1 MRRIYIILGLICLLF
16 SGCFK
21 DDGNYDYRDINEVEI
36 TGLPEEM
43 KIYYRNVDT
52 LKASP
57 AVAGNLD
64 AGDMSRYYYQWQA
77 VSKGSTGATTSSYI
91 IGTEK
96 NLNYFV
102 ALPDAE
108 YDVYCCVKDT
118 LTRVTWKSSFPIK
131 VTTERNSGWLVL
143 SEVNNASKLD
153 LISLSGKESKVIRDV
168 FAELPVL
175 KGPKRLQSVYNMY
188 TEGVGAP
195 RYYLMS
201 ESGCYKLNVGDYEW
215 DEALNIRYE
224 MMEYSEGLVSQFRGA
239 GMGWELLIANKAVYA
254 ASAMGVASPFGLP
267 ANYITGTEDYF
278 DVAETPAYNMGYA
291 ASGQTRMLYDITNR
305 RFVQLESNMRS
316 CRLMTAA
323 ETKFTW
329 NTGKDFVYSTTT
341 PFAKSTNYTILE
353 EPGTHKR
360 FIYTMT
366 MGAYGGVTQTGL
378 VDLSEATDI
387 EKAKHFAVYP
397 NLNWLFYAVDNQ
409 VYLFD
414 MNKNLATPIT
424 LKGETVTLLKFNIF
438 TESNV
443 NATIQAQLIVGSVD
457 NSGAALNGHL
467 RFYTVPT
474 SWSLEP
480 YEEPVPYNYFGKP
493 VDVMYTTK

>member
-1 MRRIYIILGLICLLF
+1 MKRIYIILGLICLLF

-21 DDGNYDYRDINEVEI
+21 DDGNYDYRDINEVQI

-57 AVAGNLD
+57 AVEGNLD
-64 AGDMSRYYYQWQA
+64 EGDQSRYYYQWQA
-77 VSKGSTGATTSSYI
+77 VSKGQTGTTTSSYI

-96 NLNYFV
+96 ELNYFMV
-102 ALPDAE
+102 LPDAE

-131 VTTERNSGWLVL
+131 VTTELNSGWLVL
-143 SEVNNASKLD
+143 SEVNNACKLD

-175 KGPKRLQSVYNMY
+175 KGPKRLQSVFNMY

-201 ESGCYKLNVGDYEW
+201 ESGCYKLNVSDYGW

-224 MMEYSEGLVSQFRGA
+224 MMEYPEGLVSEFRGA
-239 GMGWELLIANKAVYA
+239 GMGWELLIANKAVYGA
-254 ASAMGVASPFGLP
+254 NAMGVASPFGLP

-278 DVAETPAYNMGYA
+278 DVAETAAYNMGYSA
-291 ASGQTRMLYDITNR
+291 YMPKKVLYDMTNR
-305 RFVQLESNMRS
+305 RFVQLASSYRS
-316 CRLMTAA
+316 CELITAA

-341 PFAKSTNYTILE
+341 PFAKSTTYTILE
-353 EPGTHKR
+353 EPDSHKR
-360 FIYTMT
+360 FIYIMSLSS
-366 MGAYGGVTQTGL
+366 GITQSNM
-378 VDLSEATDI
+378 VDLSAATDI
-387 EKAKHFAVYP
+387 EKAKCFAVYP
-397 NLNWLFYAVDNQ
+397 SLNWLFYAVDNL

-414 MNKNLATPIT
+414 MNKNLTTPIRLT
-424 LKGETVTLLKFNIF
+424 NETITLLKFNIF
-438 TESNV
+438 TEVNV
-443 NATIQAQLIVGSVD
+443 NPTIQAQLIVGSVD
-457 NSGAALNGHL
+457 NSGPALNGRL

-480 YEEPVPYNYFGKP
+480 FEEPVPYDYFGKP